1 MRAAMAALAAL
12 PLLCLV
18 GGAAA
23 DAHTS
28 DPQINI
34 THSQIYD
41 LSLHYASVD
50 QLAATQQMVADN
62 ARDMDIAWLVLCG
75 QLPCWNAR

>member
-1 MRAAMAALAAL
+1 MGHSMALAAL

-23 DAHTS
+23 EAHS
-28 DPQINI
+28 SNPAINI

-41 LSLHYASVD
+41 LSWHYASVE
-50 QLAATQQMVADN
+50 QLAATDQAIRDN

-75 QLPCWNAR
+75 QLPC